1 MTHRKR
7 YALTL
12 AALSLLLFPGVTAAQ
27 QPINEGLRGSWY
39 NPATSGQGLFID
51 VDEVRQFLFIAWFT
65 YAPDAEVDDG
75 IEAQRWYTAQGNY
88 SGDSGSIKLYET
100 TGSLFDAPDTS
111 TTVNIGTFDITF
123 NSCTSATVTYNNT
136 RDGLSGTIEMV
147 RLTPDVVCADLTP
160 AEKSDVTITYI
171 GNEGVYVDDGESGV
185 FLDAI
190 GTFTGWIDASPT
202 TRTNITNVVPPYDL
216 AVAITVSHNHSD
228 HFGTTSI
235 RSFLTRKPDTDLLVV
250 GQIRGSFAGVSQ
262 LSPVNPPRF
271 SSDVHS
277 AGGIEITV
285 INTRHFNQFGN
296 NFAGVDNN
304 VYVVDIGGWK
314 IMHTGDIDYA
324 TDNFAAIQDA
334 IGPSPDVI
342 ILPTFNTLISETNR
356 DLVRQFFPDAQIIG
370 SHFQAASRTTEA
382 AQLLALFPNAVIF
395 DTSLETFELTES
407 RP

>member
-1 MTHRKR
+1 MVHRKW

-12 AALSLLLFPGVTAAQ
+12 AGLTLLLFSAVTVAQ
-27 QPINEGLRGSWY
+27 QPINEGMRGSWY
-39 NPATSGQGLFID
+39 NPATSGQGLFMD
-51 VDEVRQFLFIAWFT
+51 VDEERQFLFIAWFT
-65 YAPDAEVDDG
+65 FTPDAEATDG
-75 IEAQRWYTAQGNY
+75 IEALRWYTAQGNY
-88 SGDSGSIKLYET
+88 SGDSANIILYET

-111 TTVNIGTFDITF
+111 TTVAIGTVDMTF
-123 NSCTSATVTYNNT
+123 NSCTSATFNYDNT
-136 RDGLSGTIEMV
+136 RDGLSGSIEMV

-160 AEKSDVTITYI
+160 SEKSDTTITYI

-190 GTFTGWIDASPT
+190 GVFTGWIDASPT
-202 TRTNITNVVPPYDL
+202 THSNIANVLPPYDL
-216 AVAITVSHNHSD
+216 AVAVTVSHNHSD
-228 HFGTTSI
+228 HFGTTTI

-262 LSPVNPPRF
+262 LSSVNPPRF
-271 SSDVHS
+271 SSAVHT
-277 AGGIEITV
+277 AGDIEITV

-296 NFAGVDNN
+296 NFAGLDNN

-314 IMHTGDIDYA
+314 VMHTGDIDYA

-334 IGPSPDVI
+334 IGPFPDVI
-342 ILPTFNTLISETNR
+342 ILPTFNTLISQTNR

-370 SHFQAASRTTEA
+370 SHFQASRSATEA

-395 DTSLETFELTES
+395 DTPLETFELTEN
-407 RP
+407 